1 MNSTDEIKYYVF
13 IDAEDGGEYR
23 WLSAEEVRRLQ
34 EEK

>member
-1 MNSTDEIKYYVF
+1 MKSNNEIKYYVF

-23 WLSAEEVRRLQ
+23 WLSAEEVLLLQ